1 METKRSGMRATVI
14 RLITLAALLEIILI
28 FTRRLGDLRSHLV
41 QAIVLFLLSS
51 IVYIVCAY
59 LVLQIERTDNSLKYN
74 KLWLLIAAA
83 GVVFRLTVWPLPPS
97 LSDDLFR
104 YRWEGKLQ
112 EHGGNPYQVR
122 PNDPQWAH
130 LRDETWDRV
139 GSKDFKA
146 GYGPLIELIQRWM
159 YCATTAVTPDPYRQA
174 FWFKF
179 PFALFDLGVILALR
193 ALLRARG
200 LPETRVLIYAW
211 SPLPV
216 MEFWASGHNDSA
228 AVFFVVLALLA
239 AAKERW
245 TWAFGALTLAA
256 AAKIW
261 PLLLF
266 PIFAGWN
273 GRRPLRWYQ
282 WWVSVPILAVFCLP
296 YWSDVGENLRF
307 MSGFLGG
314 WRNNDSLYGLLLWL
328 TGDVYRAKYA
338 AFAVLAG
345 VVLFVTCR
353 HLPLE
358 KASLAAIAAMLMVSA
373 NCHPWYLTWILPLL
387 AFYPVSALLLWT
399 AVMPLAYE
407 VLIGWTVLGEWN
419 GSTPLRWWIYVPVY
433 GLFLFGWLLRTRR
446 RGGPSG
452 PERPPLPIS

>member
-1 METKRSGMRATVI
+1 MKTEQSRISVTLTSLV
-14 RLITLAALLEIILI
+14 TLAALLEIILI
-28 FTRRLGDLRSHLV
+28 LTRRLGDLRGHLV

-59 LVLQIERTDNSLKYN
+59 LILRIEKANKSIKYN
-74 KLWLLIAAA
+74 RLWILIAAGA
-83 GVVFRLTVWPLPPS
+83 ALFRLTVWPLPPA

-112 EHGGNPYQVR
+112 VYGGNPYQVR
-122 PNDPQWAH
+122 PNDPEWAH
-130 LRDETWDRV
+130 LRDATWDRV

-146 GYGPLIELIQRWM
+146 GYGPLTEILLRWT
-159 YCATTAVTPDPYRQA
+159 YRAASAVTPDSHLQA
-174 FWFKF
+174 FWFKL

-200 LPETRVLIYAW
+200 LPEARVLIYAW

-216 MEFWASGHNDSA
+216 MEFWNSGHNDSM

-266 PIFAGWN
+266 PIFAGWC

-282 WWVSVPILAVFCLP
+282 WWVCVPILGALCLP
-296 YWSDVGENLRF
+296 YWSDIGENLRF
-307 MSGFLGG
+307 MTGFLSG
-314 WRNNDSLYGLLLWL
+314 WRNNDSLYGVLLWL
-328 TGDVYRAKYA
+328 TGDVYRAKYT
-338 AFAVLAG
+338 AFAVIAG
-345 VVLFVTCR
+345 VVVFVTFR
-353 HLPLE
+353 RVPLE
-358 KASLAAIAAMLMVSA
+358 KASLVAIVATLMISA

-387 AFYPVSALLLWT
+387 AFYPLPALLLWT

-407 VLIGWTVLGEWN
+407 VLIGWTILGEWN

-433 GLFLFGWLLRTRR
+433 GLLIFGWLLRLRETHHGTETRAR
-446 RGGPSG
+446 Y
-452 PERPPLPIS
+452 